1 MVPGGPSAGL
11 TRRGLPRG
19 GHVGPALVR
28 SAAMTRPTT
37 RTPVRRLL
45 AAVVLLGVL
54 GMHGLAGA
62 CLPHGTAGPQ
72 PDAAHTTG
80 SHHVVAA
87 TGDTGDTADTAH
99 AGAGGHDAQASSE
112 DPSGAAHLMVGLCL
126 AFLLGVV
133 VLALLR
139 ARGSVV
145 VALAARLTVAAR
157 STRTAARSWR
167 APPDLV
173 ALSICRC

>member
-1 MVPGGPSAGL
+1 
-11 TRRGLPRG
+11 
-19 GHVGPALVR
+19 
-28 SAAMTRPTT
+28 MTRPTT

-62 CLPHGTAGPQ
+62 CLPHGTAGP
-72 PDAAHTTG
+72 PDDGHTAGTHHALAAA
-80 SHHVVAA
+80 VA
-87 TGDTGDTADTAH
+87 TGDTAGTAH
-99 AGAGGHDAQASSE
+99 SGAGGHDAQASTDE
-112 DPSGAAHLMVGLCL
+112 PSGAAHLVVGLCL

-157 STRTAARSWR
+157 RTRTAARSWR

>member
-11 TRRGLPRG
+11 TRRDPPRG
-19 GHVGPALVR
+19 GRAGPALVR

-72 PDAAHTTG
+72 PDAGHPTG
-80 SHHVVAA
+80 AHHVVAA
-87 TGDTGDTADTAH
+87 TGDTAGTAH
-99 AGAGGHDAQASSE
+99 AGAGGHDAQASPDE
-112 DPSGAAHLMVGLCL
+112 PSGAAHLMVGLCL